1 MRASG
6 CICSGPSFLT
16 VFSGMSEPTS
26 LDPSAPTGAAR
37 PAQEGLW
44 EFITFIVRAGA
55 ILVLVHSL
63 VFQVYNIPTGSLIP
77 TLRVGDYVVASQ
89 FSYGFSHYSLP
100 GFLDWFPQAMPGRI
114 FFSEPKRGDIAVF
127 RPPGDPSENFIK
139 RVIGLPGDTIQL
151 KDARLYIN
159 GALVDR
165 EPLAPYSTANPFR
178 DQVAAPH
185 YIETLPGGVSHEI
198 IQIEGDHGFY
208 SNTGIFVVPPGCY
221 FMMGDNRDNSA
232 DSRVNPE
239 KGGVVGFVPAENLV
253 ARAQFV
259 LYSSD
264 GAPIWQFW
272 RWPKT
277 MRWDRMLHGVR

>member
-1 MRASG
+1 
-6 CICSGPSFLT
+6 
-16 VFSGMSEPTS
+16 MSEPTS
-26 LDPSAPTGAAR
+26 IHQGAPLAAAR
-37 PAQEGLW
+37 PKQEGLW
-44 EFITFIVRAGA
+44 GIIKFIIPAGA
-55 ILVLVHSL
+55 ILLLVHSL

-89 FSYGFSHYSLP
+89 FSYGYSHYSLP

-114 FFSEPKRGDIAVF
+114 FFSEPKRGDVAVF
-127 RPPGDPSENFIK
+127 RPPGDAGENFIK
-139 RVIGLPGDTIQL
+139 RVIGLPGDRIQL
-151 KDARLYIN
+151 KNARLYIN
-159 GALVDR
+159 GELVDR
-165 EPLAPYSTANPFR
+165 EPLAPFPTSNPFG
-178 DQVAAPH
+178 DTVAVPH
-185 YIETLPGGVSHEI
+185 YIETLPGGVRHEI

-208 SNTGIFVVPPGCY
+208 SNTGIFEVPPGTY

-259 LYSSD
+259 LYSAD

-272 RWPKT
+272 LWPKT